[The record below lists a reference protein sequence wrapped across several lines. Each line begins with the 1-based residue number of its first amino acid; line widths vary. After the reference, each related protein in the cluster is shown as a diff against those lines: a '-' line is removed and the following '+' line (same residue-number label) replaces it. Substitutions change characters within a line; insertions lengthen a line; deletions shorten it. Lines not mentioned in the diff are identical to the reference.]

1 MATDLRE
8 GTSVYGVTTVVL
20 SRLKDENG
28 GKVYQGSE
36 LHHFRDTTTKTC
48 QDQALADLKSLDEQM
63 RACLEWSDVELMRSI
78 LELGRFRRKFK

>member
-1 MATDLRE
+1 MASVEGDVPQVATDLRE

-48 QDQALADLKSLDEQM
+48 QDQDLTDLKSVEQM
-63 RACLEWSDVELMRSI
+63 
-78 LELGRFRRKFK
+78 